1 MKLSSAY
8 PISPKNHK
16 KIVRI
21 GLCVARERRDD
32 VAGLKLGSAH
42 IANHSDF
49 KWFGSGC
56 LRGSKREGFGVALQA
71 RVARLIIV
79 SRAGRESREDRQM
92 VVTALFVVPIGRAIF
107 GQAEIGRGNAV
118 PHDGAVRLEVGLP
131 HHRHAGTDALTRH
144 RNVHLFRHNL
154 GHARVHRSHLI
165 VGAARIGQRAVGV
178 AAVVFWIRAPAT
190 RGARPRCRARTLVAR
205 REQVAIGR
213 PKLKRRIDSFVA
225 VRQRAE
231 AQPTSEH
238 HQYHHGPR
246 HRPQG

>member
-92 VVTALFVVPIGRAIF
+92 VVTFEGGDGAVRYRRRRGSWGRSPNENSPALFVVPIGRAIF

-178 AAVVFWIRAPAT
+178 AAVVYER
-190 RGARPRCRARTLVAR
+190 
-205 REQVAIGR
+205 
-213 PKLKRRIDSFVA
+213 FVR
-225 VRQRAE
+225 V
-231 AQPTSEH
+231 
-238 HQYHHGPR
+238 G
-246 HRPQG
+246 